1 MKYDAEVTVNHPEG
15 YVSEVKKTARLLL
28 GIIYLTGILGASSL
42 LLGVFLGGGRAV
54 VRRLRG
60 KPVSSLNDEDFI
72 SLKLG

>member
-1 MKYDAEVTVNHPEG
+1 MKSRRRPGFCSAFID
-15 YVSEVKKTARLLL
+15 
-28 GIIYLTGILGASSL
+28 LTGILGASSL